1 MVDRERIAID
11 LHDVVVRQLFTAGLA
26 LQGIIGLVEDPLVVR
41 RLGGVVDQLD
51 SAIVDIR
58 TTIFALEHRRTTT
71 PRGLR
76 ARVLDLVADAAD
88 SLGHDPTLRFGG
100 PVDTAAPEV
109 VAEHLLAVLRE
120 ALANVALHAHA
131 TATTIDLSVTS
142 NIMLR
147 VADNGT
153 GTAGPPPDTRG
164 LRNMRERAEALGGGV
179 ELTSRAGAGFFVRW
193 WAPVSS

>member
-1 MVDRERIAID
+1 MVDRERIAMD
-11 LHDVVVRQLFTAGLA
+11 LHNLVVRRLFATGLA
-26 LQGIIGLVEDPLVVR
+26 LQGVMGLVEDPLVVR
-41 RLGGVVDQLD
+41 RLGGVVDELD
-51 SAIVDIR
+51 AAIVDIR
-58 TTIFALEHRRTTT
+58 TTIFALERRRTTT

-76 ARVLDLVADAAD
+76 ARVLDLVADVGD
-88 SLGHDPTLRFGG
+88 SLGYDPTQHFCG
-100 PVDTAAPEV
+100 PVDTAVPEV

-120 ALANVALHAHA
+120 ALANVARHAHA

-193 WAPVSS
+193 RAR